1 MGKKK
6 IEQPYVP
13 ELKHEVF
20 SFTSAELFLYL
31 LLVWEKDLSV
41 VQLTHF
47 DDTTSVVL
55 FIVILSSKQ
64 EDFNTT
70 YNGPFWSGSESGF
83 SSLQYTVLRP
93 YSYIA
98 DPVVLFKKIIRYRMN
113 SRNCTEICSLWLKYC
128 VLAWVLPI
136 CLSTVLNIS
145 CWPKYCTFCWPEY
158 CLLAWVLWIRTGWP
172 ELGTLPVSLSW

>member
-31 LLVWEKDLSV
+31 FLLWEKDLSV

-70 YNGPFWSGSESGF
+70 PF
-83 SSLQYTVLRP
+83 LHITVHFDPDPSPAFQVYSILYSDLTRILRIL
-93 YSYIA
+93 S
-98 DPVVLFKKIIRYRMN
+98 
-113 SRNCTEICSLWLKYC
+113 CSLKKLFGIEWIRETALKFSVFGLNVACWLEC
-128 VLAWVLPI
+128 CRFAWVLSWIYPVG
-136 CLSTVLNIS
+136 LSTVLSVGLNTA
-145 CWPKYCTFCWPEY
+145 C
-158 CLLAWVLWIRTGWP
+158 
-172 ELGTLPVSLSW
+172 